1 MRGVM
6 FSLSKFYKLFSACLF
21 IASCQTVPVIMHAN
35 NNEAEVIA
43 KNLVFDLQ
51 SFLQKVTE
59 KSLKSIQDGTY
70 KLTNDK
76 EFVDM
81 TDSLM
86 YNTLVS
92 LQKIIEAAVKGGNYD
107 HIYQLVKNS
116 KKNNGKAGYS
126 RQELIT
132 LIRNSPINPAY
143 HSKLDEVNQ
152 VINACDKFLVL
163 LDSKETAAWVKNSKK
178 INKKQFDA
186 MRKKFIKIKKQF
198 QEIQQ
203 YLYSISHLI

>member
-21 IASCQTVPVIMHAN
+21 IASWQTVPVIMHAN

-116 KKNNGKAGYS
+116 KKNNDKAGYS

-178 INKKQFDA
+178 IN
-186 MRKKFIKIKKQF
+186 
-198 QEIQQ
+198 
-203 YLYSISHLI
+203 